1 MQDWHIL
8 VVEDDPDGQEVV
20 ATILEHAKMHIAVAN
35 DAEQAE
41 QLLFG
46 GGYQFDAVV
55 IDLALPG
62 KNGWELLDEILNTP
76 QTSALKCI
84 AVTAYHSSKLREEA
98 LSAGFYAYFPKPI
111 EATVFVREL
120 THILAED

>member
-1 MQDWHIL
+1 MWQIL

-20 ATILEHAKMHIAVAN
+20 STILQHAKMQIDVAS
-35 DAEQAE
+35 DAEVAE
-41 QLLFG
+41 QLI
-46 GGYQFDAVV
+46 FDEGQPYDAII

-62 KNGWELLDEILNTP
+62 KNGWELLEVILNHP
-76 QTSALKCI
+76 QTQHLKCI

-111 EATVFVREL
+111 DATSFVREINS
-120 THILAED
+120 ILAHN